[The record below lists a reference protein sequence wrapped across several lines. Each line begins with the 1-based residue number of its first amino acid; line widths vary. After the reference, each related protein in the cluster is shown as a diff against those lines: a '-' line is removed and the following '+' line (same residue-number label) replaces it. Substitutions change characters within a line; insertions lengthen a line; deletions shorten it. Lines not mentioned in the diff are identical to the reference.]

1 MRPDNNKQNAV
12 LWAAFSVLAA
22 WFGLLCASCAAPG
35 QNLVSFID
43 ALTARLNAPWQI
55 SFNRYS
61 LPAVG
66 VALVAYGLCVM
77 MYLDSRKKKRPGEE
91 YGSAKW
97 GNPERLN
104 AKYQYNARKSGKPKM
119 LEAFEE
125 GTSPN
130 IPLTQNVQIGLDPY
144 RHQRNFNL
152 LVIGGSGSK
161 KTRSIAKPNLMQTNS
176 SYIICDPK
184 GELLRDCAPLLLEKN
199 YDIKVFNLKEGER
212 RNGNMYNPFHYLR
225 SDADCVGLVS
235 LLVRA
240 TTPKGAHSSDPFWEK
255 AEETLLTALVLYI
268 HYTGDESEKNFAMVM
283 FMLRN
288 AQASEEDENKRSL
301 TDELFNELAEEDEEH
316 IAVQY
321 WQAYKLAAGKTAKS
335 ILIMAASRLKH
346 FMIDEIRDMTMKDE
360 MDLASLGERKRAIF
374 VCTPVN
380 DKTFNYMVS
389 MMYMQAFQ
397 QLYDRAD
404 QKYGGS
410 LPIHVRFLM
419 DEFYNVPPPD
429 AFDNVLSTCRSY
441 NLSCAVILQDINQLK
456 TMYKNEWQSIIAQCD
471 EMIYLG
477 GNDSETHKYVSE
489 RLGKETIYTQT
500 TGQTRGSHGS
510 SSKNQ
515 QQVGRELLTPSEVSQ
530 LNNDY
535 ALLFIRGE
543 DPVCDLKYDLN
554 RHPNVKL
561 TADGN
566 AKPYKPQPHI
576 APASSQIPEES
587 ENLYEPEIIGNTTY
601 EYFGLAVKRVAEERV
616 KMQQAETAEPENN
629 QSKQSTAQ
637 KADDMNNK

>member
-1 MRPDNNKQNAV
+1 
-12 LWAAFSVLAA
+12 
-22 WFGLLCASCAAPG
+22 
-35 QNLVSFID
+35 
-43 ALTARLNAPWQI
+43 
-55 SFNRYS
+55 
-61 LPAVG
+61 
-66 VALVAYGLCVM
+66 
-77 MYLDSRKKKRPGEE
+77 
-91 YGSAKW
+91 
-97 GNPERLN
+97 
-104 AKYQYNARKSGKPKM
+104 
-119 LEAFEE
+119 
-125 GTSPN
+125 
-130 IPLTQNVQIGLDPY
+130 
-144 RHQRNFNL
+144 
-152 LVIGGSGSK
+152 
-161 KTRSIAKPNLMQTNS
+161 MQT
-176 SYIICDPK
+176 
-184 GELLRDCAPLLLEKN
+184 
-199 YDIKVFNLKEGER
+199 
-212 RNGNMYNPFHYLR
+212 
-225 SDADCVGLVS
+225 
-235 LLVRA
+235 
-240 TTPKGAHSSDPFWEK
+240 
-255 AEETLLTALVLYI
+255 
-268 HYTGDESEKNFAMVM
+268 
-283 FMLRN
+283 
-288 AQASEEDENKRSL
+288 
-301 TDELFNELAEEDEEH
+301 
-316 IAVQY
+316 
-321 WQAYKLAAGKTAKS
+321 
-335 ILIMAASRLKH
+335 
-346 FMIDEIRDMTMKDE
+346 
-360 MDLASLGERKRAIF
+360 
-374 VCTPVN
+374 
-380 DKTFNYMVS
+380 
-389 MMYMQAFQ
+389 
-397 QLYDRAD
+397 

-576 APASSQIPEES
+576 APASSQIPEGS

-616 KMQQAETAEPENN
+616 KMQQAETANRKTINLSN
-629 QSKQSTAQ
+629 QRHRKP
-637 KADDMNNK
+637 MM

>member
-22 WFGLLCASCAAPG
+22 WFGLLCASCATPG

-119 LEAFEE
+119 LETFEE

-240 TTPKGAHSSDPFWEK
+240 TTPKGAHSSDPFWES
-255 AEETLLTALVLYI
+255 AT
-268 HYTGDESEKNFAMVM
+268 
-283 FMLRN
+283 
-288 AQASEEDENKRSL
+288 RSL
-301 TDELFNELAEEDEEH
+301 T
-316 IAVQY
+316 V
-321 WQAYKLAAGKTAKS
+321 KS
-335 ILIMAASRLKH
+335 QR
-346 FMIDEIRDMTMKDE
+346 T
-360 MDLASLGERKRAIF
+360 
-374 VCTPVN
+374 
-380 DKTFNYMVS
+380 
-389 MMYMQAFQ
+389 
-397 QLYDRAD
+397 
-404 QKYGGS
+404 
-410 LPIHVRFLM
+410 
-419 DEFYNVPPPD
+419 
-429 AFDNVLSTCRSY
+429 
-441 NLSCAVILQDINQLK
+441 
-456 TMYKNEWQSIIAQCD
+456 
-471 EMIYLG
+471 
-477 GNDSETHKYVSE
+477 
-489 RLGKETIYTQT
+489 
-500 TGQTRGSHGS
+500 
-510 SSKNQ
+510 
-515 QQVGRELLTPSEVSQ
+515 
-530 LNNDY
+530 
-535 ALLFIRGE
+535 
-543 DPVCDLKYDLN
+543 
-554 RHPNVKL
+554 
-561 TADGN
+561 
-566 AKPYKPQPHI
+566 
-576 APASSQIPEES
+576 
-587 ENLYEPEIIGNTTY
+587 
-601 EYFGLAVKRVAEERV
+601 
-616 KMQQAETAEPENN
+616 
-629 QSKQSTAQ
+629 
-637 KADDMNNK
+637 NNKICCLDNW